1 MCPPAPS
8 PFSLDDATQS
18 LAAGRA
24 AKPPCRDQMRAW
36 EKLFAP
42 GSIAA
47 KKSGFR
53 GRALALAR
61 PGTGCT
67 LGLRRRLEAVLYS
80 LCSLAFGAPG
90 PIPPVLGLAFLSTI
104 GGLSI
109 PLACSSSPPASGFEP
124 ALRAAVSSLGTCG
137 TKRFLAALEQAQPL
151 PRLSC
156 PLTGARL
163 AAFLMRA
170 QGSCELPTAKP
181 RTRRLWLRSEA
192 PYLPT
197 PYPTRPSKLRSLGLV
212 SKPRVWIPINCKPPI
227 AAF

>member
-1 MCPPAPS
+1 MCPQLPS
-8 PFSLDDATQS
+8 SFSLDDATQS
-18 LAAGRA
+18 LTAGRA

-53 GRALALAR
+53 GWALALAR

-109 PLACSSSPPASGFEP
+109 PLACSSSPPASGFGP
-124 ALRAAVSSLGTCG
+124 ALVAAVTSLGTGG
-137 TKRFLAALEQAQPL
+137 TKRFLAAFEQAQPL

-156 PLTGARL
+156 PLTGSRL
-163 AAFLMRA
+163 AASLVWA

-181 RTRRLWLRSEA
+181 RTRRLSAPLRGA
-192 PYLPT
+192 LL
-197 PYPTRPSKLRSLGLV
+197 TRPQYPV
-212 SKPRVWIPINCKPPI
+212 SHPNYDRPGWFPSHPAGCQSTANHR
-227 AAF
+227 

>member
-1 MCPPAPS
+1 M
-8 PFSLDDATQS
+8 
-18 LAAGRA
+18 
-24 AKPPCRDQMRAW
+24 
-36 EKLFAP
+36 LFAP
-42 GSIAA
+42 RTIAA

-53 GRALALAR
+53 GWALALAR
-61 PGTGCT
+61 PDTGCT
-67 LGLRRRLEAVLYS
+67 LGLWHRLEAVLYS

-90 PIPPVLGLAFLSTI
+90 PIPPVLGLVFLSTV

-156 PLTGARL
+156 PLTGSRL
-163 AAFLMRA
+163 AASLMWA

-181 RTRRLWLRSEA
+181 RTRRSLPPLRGA
-192 PYLPT
+192 LLAYP
-197 PYPTRPSKLRSLGLV
+197 PYPIFHPEYDRAGWLPSHTAGCRSTANH
-212 SKPRVWIPINCKPPI
+212 R
-227 AAF
+227 